1 MTDIDRDAD
10 GKAPIATPADLADQA
25 LQLRLDLGLKQREVA
40 DRMGCSTSTISK
52 VENFHEG
59 DGMVGTRIS
68 VIEALSDKT
77 VEGPLYRQ
85 VEEQEN

>member
-85 VEEQEN
+85 VEEQEK